1 MRGFGLLSVL
11 YPFDRLHSVVPT
23 TPKYTSCVLRERTS
37 MRIPPAASVATA
49 PLLLAAAFVIG
60 AVIGAPSAA
69 AAPPGGSDGPV
80 PYTVTAKGLTLP
92 DGAAFADGG
101 HVNVRY
107 TAAGAERSAGIH
119 FETRNDQPSGQYVG
133 ESFLPWGELIDD
145 PSFCITWV
153 QVAEYDEHFGE
164 GGQKPVCT
172 DDQPA
177 PTPSA
182 TPKPSTTPTPSA
194 PATPSATP
202 APSATTQPAAEP
214 TPSDTAA
221 EPSPVPSASAD
232 RTATPSSA
240 ATPSAD
246 EDVLAATGSMAVPVS
261 IFAGLLIA
269 AGVVLLVMGRRVKQ
283 G

>member
-1 MRGFGLLSVL
+1 
-11 YPFDRLHSVVPT
+11 
-23 TPKYTSCVLRERTS
+23 
-37 MRIPPAASVATA
+37 MRIPPAASIATA
-49 PLLLAAAFVIG
+49 PLLLAAALVVG

-80 PYTVTAKGLTLP
+80 PYTVTAEGLTLP
-92 DGAAFADGG
+92 NGAAFADGG

-119 FETRNDQPSGQYVG
+119 FETRNDQPSGRYVG
-133 ESFLPWGELIDD
+133 EPFLPWGELIDD

-164 GGQKPVCT
+164 GDQKPVCT
-172 DDQPA
+172 DDQTA

-182 TPKPSTTPTPSA
+182 APK
-194 PATPSATP
+194 PSATP
-202 APSATTQPAAEP
+202 TSSATATPSATTQPGTEP
-214 TPSDTAA
+214 SPSGTGV

-232 RTATPSSA
+232 GA
-240 ATPSAD
+240 ATPSAVATPASD
-246 EDVLAATGSMAVPVS
+246 EDVLAATGSMAVPVT